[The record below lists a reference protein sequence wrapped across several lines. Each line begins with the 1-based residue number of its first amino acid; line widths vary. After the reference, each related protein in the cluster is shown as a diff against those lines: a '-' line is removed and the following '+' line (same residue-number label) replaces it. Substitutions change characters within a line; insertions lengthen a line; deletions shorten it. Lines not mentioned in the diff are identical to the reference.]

1 MAEYTV
7 GPRQKRRRVAKEV
20 SLAMESWFDQVQ
32 PETTTNALT
41 AQTLVDDKFNAP
53 AQAAADFQAHLSS
66 DDEDGENVSDLQSET
81 NFNYEEFW
89 AGYESLAEPDD
100 DLDDDSVYGSCF
112 EEENNDF
119 FSDGETL
126 PEPEPLSPSFKE
138 KLASWVV
145 KNQVPQCHV
154 DQLLVILKSIP
165 PSTSFDDLPTTC
177 RTLLDTPRKT
187 PIVEITSGHYYHF
200 GLANGIKNVLRK
212 LQTVSLFGLTLQL
225 ILNVVGLPIAKSSGS
240 QLWPILVKI
249 RNFSNSKPLIIG
261 LFHGYEKP
269 GNVNEYLSA
278 LVEELLNLYSNGLE
292 WAGQI
297 VNVELFC
304 FLCDAPAKACVTC
317 TKLHTGYFS
326 CSKCCVEGDW
336 HGRVVFLEEKELL
349 RDNDSFRQ
357 QTQAE
362 HHTGRSILER
372 LPIDMVACFSLDY
385 MHLVCLGI
393 MRKLL

>member
-20 SLAMESWFDQVQ
+20 SLAMESCFDQVQ
-32 PETTTNALT
+32 PETTTNAQT
-41 AQTLVDDKFNAP
+41 AQTLVDDEFNAP
-53 AQAAADFQAHLSS
+53 AQAATDFQAHLLS

-89 AGYESLAEPDD
+89 AGYESLAEPGD

-112 EEENNDF
+112 EEENNDL

-154 DQLLVILKSIP
+154 DQLLVTLKSTP
-165 PSTSFDDLPTTC
+165 PSTSLDDLPTTC

-225 ILNVVGLPIAKSSGS
+225 ILNVDGLPIAKSSGS

-249 RNFSNSKPLIIG
+249 RNFPKSKPFIIG
-261 LFHGYEKP
+261 IFQGYEKP

-278 LVEELLNLYSNGLE
+278 LVEELLNIYSNGLE
-292 WAGQI
+292 WAGQ
-297 VNVELFC
+297 NC
-304 FLCDAPAKACVTC
+304 
-317 TKLHTGYFS
+317 
-326 CSKCCVEGDW
+326 
-336 HGRVVFLEEKELL
+336 
-349 RDNDSFRQ
+349 
-357 QTQAE
+357 
-362 HHTGRSILER
+362 
-372 LPIDMVACFSLDY
+372 
-385 MHLVCLGI
+385 
-393 MRKLL
+393 